1 MLAIVGGTGLYDIEG
16 LETVAEE
23 SIDTP
28 FGRPSAPVRKLRL
41 GDREIL
47 FLPRHGRG
55 HALLPHEINYRA
67 NVFALKKA
75 GARMLVGFS
84 AVGSLREEL
93 SPGDFAIPS
102 QYFDMTKGRREHTFF
117 GNGIAAHVS
126 TAHPTSVQ
134 LSDWIADTAREVNIS
149 VHRESTYACVDGP
162 RLGTRAESFFLRN
175 AACDVV
181 GMTNVP
187 EVFLAREAQLA
198 YASVCM
204 VTDYDCWHDDV
215 AQHVTVQQVIERYG
229 ETLIQAND
237 LLKRLLATPLP
248 DIDEAYRRA
257 LATAVLTPDSALD
270 ADQLDLL
277 AILRA

>member
-1 MLAIVGGTGLYDIEG
+1 MLAIVGGTGLYDVEG

-102 QYFDMTKGRREHTFF
+102 QYFDFTRGRREHTFF
-117 GNGIAAHVS
+117 GNGVAAHVS
-126 TAHPTSVQ
+126 SAYPTSAQ
-134 LSDWIADTAREVNIS
+134 LSDWIGRVAGESGLSI
-149 VHRESTYACVDGP
+149 HRDLTYACVDGP